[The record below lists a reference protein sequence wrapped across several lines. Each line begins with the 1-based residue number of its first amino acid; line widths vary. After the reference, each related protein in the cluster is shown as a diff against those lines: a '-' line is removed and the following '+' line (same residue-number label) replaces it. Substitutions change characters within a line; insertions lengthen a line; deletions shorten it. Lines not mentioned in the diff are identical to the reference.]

1 MPMTFSHSTR
11 ALQADTGHRA
21 LTTVLVTL
29 LLLGLWS
36 VWFGLARVPI
46 YETTATAQLI
56 NANRARALFP
66 INALSRIQP
75 GQPAQLHLDNYPSTQ
90 FGHLPATVT
99 SLHRRSQEDQVQV
112 ELTLL
117 PALANSLPRQ
127 PGLTGVA
134 RIEVE
139 RVTPLTLM
147 LRAAGQRLSVN
158 HSDSDALA
166 ETGDFE

>member
-1 MPMTFSHSTR
+1 MSMTFSHSTR
-11 ALQADTGHRA
+11 ALQADAGHRA
-21 LTTVLVTL
+21 LTIVLVTL

-46 YETTATAQLI
+46 YETTATAQLV

-66 INALSRIQP
+66 INAMSRIQP

-99 SLHRRSQEDQVQV
+99 GLRSRSQEDQVQV

-117 PALANSLPRQ
+117 PAPANSLPRQ

-158 HSDSDALA
+158 HSDSDVLA